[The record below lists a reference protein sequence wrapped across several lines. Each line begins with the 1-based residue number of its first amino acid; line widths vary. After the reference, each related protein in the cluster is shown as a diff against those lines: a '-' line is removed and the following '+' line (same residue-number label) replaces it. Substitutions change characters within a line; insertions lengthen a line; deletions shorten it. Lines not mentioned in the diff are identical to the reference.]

1 MAFGMKPIKIRGFP
15 EMKIP
20 NSWLVKII
28 ENPVKNGGF
37 HSHGGTLK
45 WLVCNG
51 KSESKMNDFLGY
63 PYFRT
68 PPYRKKYYE
77 THQIISKIQ
86 VKASKYLYNETAIES
101 TKIWLEPG

>member
-1 MAFGMKPIKIRGFP
+1 MFHGVWDETNQDTGVSRNEDPQAR
-15 EMKIP
+15 
-20 NSWLVKII
+20 WLVKII
-28 ENPVKNGGF
+28 ENPIKNGGF

-68 PPYRKKYYE
+68 PPYRKK
-77 THQIISKIQ
+77 I
-86 VKASKYLYNETAIES
+86 L
-101 TKIWLEPG
+101 